1 MICADEFEINKK
13 STQRDEKKKKREKF
27 IQRSKF
33 PILYFSIIKVQLC
46 I

>member
-13 STQRDEKKKKREKF
+13 STQRDEKKKREKF
-27 IQRSKF
+27 IQISKF